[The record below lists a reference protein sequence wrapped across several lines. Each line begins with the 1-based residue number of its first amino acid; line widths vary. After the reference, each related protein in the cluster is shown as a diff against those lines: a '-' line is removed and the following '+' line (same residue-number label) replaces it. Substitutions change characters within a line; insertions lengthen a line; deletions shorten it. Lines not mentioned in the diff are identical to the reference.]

1 MIKYKIRNILRFASK
16 RRIKRA
22 LSSLFRGDFLYLYYQ
37 LRKFSEIDSR
47 NPGKTIPLERV
58 LKYMPLS
65 SSMKPKISAQVDI
78 LIPCYNGYEYLE
90 PLFQSIKKN
99 TTAPYRLIVIDDCSP
114 DPRVWPLL
122 QASIQNFPN
131 AILLRNDVNK
141 GFVRTVNSAA
151 AYVVGDF
158 VLLNTDVEVPP
169 VWLERLM
176 APILADRTIASV
188 TPFSNAATICS
199 FPNMNEDNPLPN
211 GLSADEVDH
220 FFNQIPC
227 ELEEVALPTGV
238 GFCMGINADIWAEIG
253 GFDAEVFGRG
263 YGEENDW
270 CQRAISR
277 GYRNIAVQNLFV
289 YHKHGGSFE
298 SATREAL
305 REQNYRKL
313 LARWPKYS
321 NEVDRFIEDDPLSAV
336 RQALSLL
343 IFSGGDETKDK
354 PVMIVDHDI
363 GGGTN
368 TYRNKLIDQYLSDGT
383 AVFLLIKPQ
392 ELAFPEDSLCL
403 EFISSTV
410 HLSLLVSREKE
421 LFELFVHIN
430 ISKIILN
437 NIVSYND
444 PLATLETIRGLKE
457 ITQCSLT
464 VALHDFYPL
473 NPSYNLLDASGNYPG
488 LNAIDIL
495 WRDIKNNQ
503 FSVNPKRVGRE
514 EWQAAW
520 GQVLS
525 DADTILCFSKNSRD
539 HLLGVYPDVGER
551 VLVRPHSLP
560 RKFLRQPKIQPD
572 KRVTIAVVG
581 GINRQKGSTIVLD
594 LSKIIAEEKKNMR
607 IVVVGVLEGGKP
619 RKNVT
624 ITGPYKPE
632 NLPDILEKY
641 KASVCLFPSI
651 WPETFSYVTEELMA
665 LDMPIV
671 CFDLGA
677 PAERLV
683 NYAKAEIACE
693 RSARGAMNA
702 IEKLLRALSSADA
715 KDVGPEL

>member
-1 MIKYKIRNILRFASK
+1 MIKYKIRNIIRFTSK

-22 LSSLFRGDFLYLYYQ
+22 FSALFRGDFLYLYYQ

-47 NPGKTIPLERV
+47 SPGKIIPLKRV
-58 LKYMPLS
+58 LRYMSVSGSVKPEIS
-65 SSMKPKISAQVDI
+65 SQVDI

-99 TTAPYRLIVIDDCSP
+99 TTVPYRLIVIDDCSP

-131 AILLRNDVNK
+131 AILLRNDLNK
-141 GFVRTVNSAA
+141 GFVKTVNSAA
-151 AYVVGDF
+151 AYATGDF

-176 APILADRTIASV
+176 APILADRTIASA

-199 FPNMNEDNPLPN
+199 FPNMNEDNPLPS

-227 ELEEVALPTGV
+227 FEEVALPTGV

-270 CQRAISR
+270 CQRAISH

-313 LARWPKYS
+313 LARWPNYS
-321 NEVDRFIEDDPLSAV
+321 NEVNRFIEDDPLSAV
-336 RQALSLL
+336 REALSLL
-343 IFSGGDETKDK
+343 IFSRGIETKDD
-354 PVMIVDHDI
+354 PVLIVDHDI

-368 TYRNKLIDQYLSDGT
+368 TYRKKIIEQYIAGGV

-392 ELAFPEDSLCL
+392 ELAFPEESLCL

-410 HLSLLVSREKE
+410 HMRFLVSKEKE
-421 LFELFVHIN
+421 LIELFAHTN

-444 PLATLETIRGLKE
+444 PLAALETIRTLKR
-457 ITQCSLT
+457 ITHSSLT
-464 VALHDFYPL
+464 VALHDFYAL

-488 LNAIDIL
+488 LNAIETL
-495 WRDIKNNQ
+495 WRGIESNQ
-503 FSVNPKRVGRE
+503 FSVNPKGVGRV
-514 EWQAAW
+514 EWQTAW
-520 GQVLS
+520 GGVLS
-525 DADTILCFSKNSRD
+525 DADTILCFSNNSRD
-539 HLLGVYPDVGER
+539 HLVKVYPNVEER

-560 RKFLRQPKIQPD
+560 SKFLRQPKIQND
-572 KRVTIAVVG
+572 TRITIAVVG

-594 LSKIIAEEKKNMR
+594 LSKIVAEEKKNMR

-632 NLPDILEKY
+632 DLPDILEKY
-641 KASVCLFPSI
+641 QASVCLLPSI

-683 NYAKAEIACE
+683 NYPKAEIACE

-702 IEKLLRALSSADA
+702 IEKLHRVLSPVDA